1 MTYDRH
7 FGADAA
13 FEMLADAVRVAGE
26 IEASE
31 AIAQLR
37 RMPCAALLGIYD
49 RVYFGRA
56 LLVVLD
62 LDRALAAAVAAGMGR
77 AVDRAIVAAE
87 TGEAPFDMAT
97 QAAFLLAP
105 LAALDGTAHAARA
118 AETLA
123 AAHAGQSRTLREVAH
138 ALGAGAGPATR
149 AALERLAASP
159 FEPVRQDALDSL
171 ARRKGV

>member
-1 MTYDRH
+1 MPSASPERSRRARQSRRS
-7 FGADAA
+7 G
-13 FEMLADAVRVAGE
+13 DAVR
-26 IEASE
+26 
-31 AIAQLR
+31 
-37 RMPCAALLGIYD
+37 ALLGIYD

-77 AVDRAIVAAE
+77 AVDRAIAAAD

-105 LAALDGTAHAARA
+105 LAALDDAHAARA

-159 FEPVRQDALDSL
+159 FESVRQDALNSL